1 MRASQMKH
9 SVLGLVMLTSSALFG
24 CAEGVAPRV
33 STYRDT
39 TGHEET
45 IQRKTTDGNIA
56 RNNLSAT
63 IEGLEQR
70 ISRHPQNVDLRVMLL
85 ETLLSR
91 TQFFG
96 QYSDFEKALTL
107 AEESREMFP
116 NSKAL
121 IVAHAK
127 VLGSVHQ
134 FQAAA
139 DLLEPFQDELEI
151 HSLILGFKTSMG
163 YAEIENRE
171 IKAEMARR
179 NPNFRTMAD
188 WAHAESTIGEYE
200 KADRLY
206 QIALESYHD
215 VSPFPVAW
223 IAFQRGLMWAESA
236 NQPLRAVE
244 HYREA
249 RRRLPGYIVATVH
262 LAELEAE
269 YDRHTDAIVMLKSV
283 LGTTEDPEPA
293 GLLGEL
299 IQDEI
304 PEEAARLWENSQE
317 TYDRLLSQHQA
328 AFADHASEFFAGPG
342 NDTRRSLEL
351 ALFNL
356 NRRNT
361 PRAYIVALEASL
373 AAGDTAVTC
382 SVLERAS
389 QIEGNPALSALVS
402 EIESICR

>member
-1 MRASQMKH
+1 MKH

-139 DLLEPFQDELEI
+139 DLLEPFQDELEV
-151 HSLILGFKTSMG
+151 HSLVFGFKTSMG
-163 YAEIENRE
+163 YSEIENRE
-171 IKAEMARR
+171 
-179 NPNFRTMAD
+179 F
-188 WAHAESTIGEYE
+188 
-200 KADRLY
+200 
-206 QIALESYHD
+206 
-215 VSPFPVAW
+215 
-223 IAFQRGLMWAESA
+223 
-236 NQPLRAVE
+236 
-244 HYREA
+244 
-249 RRRLPGYIVATVH
+249 
-262 LAELEAE
+262 
-269 YDRHTDAIVMLKSV
+269 
-283 LGTTEDPEPA
+283 
-293 GLLGEL
+293 
-299 IQDEI
+299 
-304 PEEAARLWENSQE
+304 
-317 TYDRLLSQHQA
+317 
-328 AFADHASEFFAGPG
+328 
-342 NDTRRSLEL
+342 
-351 ALFNL
+351 
-356 NRRNT
+356 
-361 PRAYIVALEASL
+361 
-373 AAGDTAVTC
+373 
-382 SVLERAS
+382 
-389 QIEGNPALSALVS
+389 
-402 EIESICR
+402 